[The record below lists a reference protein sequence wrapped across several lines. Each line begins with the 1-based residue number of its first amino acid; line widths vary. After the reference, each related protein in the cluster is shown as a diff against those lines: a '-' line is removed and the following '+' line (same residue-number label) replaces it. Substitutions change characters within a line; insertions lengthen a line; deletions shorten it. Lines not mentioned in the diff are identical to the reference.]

1 MSGKIERY
9 RAHAYPVPETMLAWQ
24 MTGAGFEN
32 VGERGAAVRVKTP
45 RPRPHELLCRVDAVG
60 LCFSDVKLILAGNNH
75 PRIKGRDLKKNPTRG
90 GHELSLTVA
99 EVGEAERA
107 TYKVGERYI
116 IQSDIYCKGRGMAFG
131 YVFPGGMSEYTI
143 IPEEAL
149 HGDEGS
155 YLIPLREGGLSYA
168 EAALVE
174 PWACVEAAYRIRART
189 SPREGGRA
197 LVVGPAGRPPFEG
210 LERSGEVKTLE
221 SPDPDAI
228 AALARTG
235 GAGERVEALFT
246 DPSEQAGFDDIVLAG
261 PAAASRPVVE
271 AALGALRRGGILCL
285 LGRGEFPHEVTV
297 DVGRVHYQDIR
308 IVAGDT
314 IPLAY
319 AANTRQ
325 DLLPGGAV
333 HMSGAAGPM
342 GQMHVQRAVEH
353 DRPPRL
359 VAVSDLADDRLA
371 YTVGRVERL
380 ARSRGVEIV
389 SLNPKRFPGP
399 REFEEALVRTTG
411 GRGFDDVV
419 LCAPVGALV
428 ASAVRQAAEGCV
440 VNIFAGVALGT
451 TAVLDLDAIAKKRVR
466 IVGSSGS
473 RLADMQYVASR
484 AESGHLATGVSA
496 GAIGGCAQMLEGLIA
511 LKEGRFP
518 GKIVIYPAV
527 ASFPLTAV
535 GEIASRLPRV
545 GALLGPG
552 GVWTKQAEEA
562 FLEET
567 LPARA

>member
-1 MSGKIERY
+1 MGSKLERY
-9 RAHAYPVPETMLAWQ
+9 RRHDYPIPKTMLAWQ

-32 VGERGAAVRVKTP
+32 VGEHGAPVRIEVPKP
-45 RPRPHELLCRVDAVG
+45 GPHEVLCRVDAVG

-99 EVGEAERA
+99 AVGEKENDR
-107 TYKVGERYI
+107 YKVGERYI
-116 IQSDIYCKGRGMAFG
+116 IQSDIYHKGRGMAFG

-155 YLIPLREGGLSYA
+155 YLIPLEPDGLSYA
-168 EAALVE
+168 EAALIE

-189 SPREGGRA
+189 SVREGGRA
-197 LVVGPAGRPPFEG
+197 LVIHLGGGKGAPEGFEKSAEVQV
-210 LERSGEVKTLE
+210 LERP
-221 SPDPDAI
+221 SPEAI
-228 AALARTG
+228 AELARS
-235 GAGERVEALFT
+235 GAKAATEALFT
-246 DPSEQAGFDDIVLAG
+246 DPSEQAGFDDIAVIGAG
-261 PAAASRPVVE
+261 KDSKPILE
-271 AALGALRRGGILCL
+271 AALSALRRGGFLCL
-285 LGRGEFPHEVTV
+285 LDFGELPHDVTV
-297 DVGRVHYQDIR
+297 DIGRVHYQDIR
-308 IVAGDT
+308 IVAGRT
-314 IPLAY
+314 VAEAY
-319 AANTRQ
+319 TSNTRE

-359 VAVSDLADDRLA
+359 VVVSDLSDARLE
-371 YTVGRVERL
+371 YTVKRVEGL
-380 ARSRGVEIV
+380 ARSKGIELIAM
-389 SLNPKRFPGP
+389 NPKRFPDASA
-399 REFEEALVRTTG
+399 FESELLFLTKGT
-411 GRGFDDVV
+411 GFDDVV

-428 ASAVRQAAEGCV
+428 SSAVRQSANLAV

-451 TAVLDLDAIAKKRVR
+451 TAQLDLDAIARKHVR

-484 AESGHLATGVSA
+484 AESGKLATGVSV
-496 GAIGGCAQMLEGLIA
+496 GAIGGCLQMLEGLIA

-518 GKIVIYPAV
+518 GKTVIYPAV
-527 ASFPLTAV
+527 KDFPLIAV
-535 GEIASRLPRV
+535 GDIPSKFPKLAMH
-545 GALLGPG
+545 LGPG
-552 GVWTKQAEEA
+552 CVWTKSAEET

-567 LPARA
+567 LQLPD